1 MENYTWRADQAIEKN
16 SIVTKVHL
24 PLLGSLPV
32 GERGEFDTSPL
43 SLAGGEVLL
52 ERSLPLIAGDG
63 GGHLRQGRVEA
74 VVGEYEDRSA
84 RRSLH

>member
-1 MENYTWRADQAIEKN
+1 MESRKILH
-16 SIVTKVHL
+16 KVHL

-32 GERGEFDTSPL
+32 GERGELDTPPL
-43 SLAGGEVLL
+43 SLAGGEVHL

-63 GGHLRQGRVEA
+63 GWGMGGA
-74 VVGEYEDRSA
+74 IAGEYEDRSS

>member
-32 GERGEFDTSPL
+32 CERGELDTSPL

-63 GGHLRQGRVEA
+63 GWGMGGA
-74 VVGEYEDRSA
+74 IAGEYEDRSS